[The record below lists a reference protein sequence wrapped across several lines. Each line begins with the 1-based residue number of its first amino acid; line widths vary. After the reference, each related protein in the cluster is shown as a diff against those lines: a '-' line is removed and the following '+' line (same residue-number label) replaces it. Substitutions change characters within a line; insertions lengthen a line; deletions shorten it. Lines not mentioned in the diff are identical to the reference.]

1 MHGPENDFKTTD
13 RSRPVKGMK
22 IMRRTLLISVVVVV
36 AAAAAPAQ
44 QGGMMAGSGMLVVAD
59 DGSLLVTNMDMS
71 GMMGG
76 GSVSTTDRELVNIGS
91 DGSER
96 WRASF
101 DDGWPMMPVTDGDLV
116 VVVLMDDW
124 FFGSGGMGDGGWSGG
139 GHMGGG
145 TKAGDGEAIVVALE
159 VTTGVERWRATVDG
173 DMASMAQFSPDG
185 SQIYLS
191 VMEMGSGGGMGQGP
205 MRQGE
210 AAGAGVM
217 NSSTIVAFDRSG
229 NQLWTYDVGGE

>member
-1 MHGPENDFKTTD
+1 
-13 RSRPVKGMK
+13 MK
-22 IMRRTLLISVVVVV
+22 RVFFLSCVIVAAGAVVVC
-36 AAAAAPAQ
+36 A
-44 QGGMMAGSGMLVVAD
+44 QGGMMAGSGMMVVAD
-59 DGSLLVTNMDMS
+59 DGSLLITNMDMS

-76 GSVSTTDRELVNIGS
+76 GSVSTTDRELVNVGS
-91 DGSER
+91 NGSER

-101 DDGWPMMPVTDGDLV
+101 EDGWPMMPVTQGDLV
-116 VVVLMDDW
+116 VVVLVDDW
-124 FFGSGGMGDGGWSGG
+124 FMGSSGMGDGGWNGGGMG

-145 TKAGDGEAIVVALE
+145 TKVDTGESVVVALDLA
-159 VTTGVERWRATVDG
+159 TGVEQWRTPVDG

-191 VMEMGSGGGMGQGP
+191 VMEMASGGGPGQGP

-210 AAGAGVM
+210 AAGAGFM
-217 NSSTIVAFDRSG
+217 TSSTVVAFDRSG